1 MKEFYQRKVL
11 DYRKFRLH
19 PNRIEVETKEGG
31 KLNRYEIP
39 IEEIGFKKSY
49 QADSNIF
56 AKLIWYF
63 FIVAP
68 FFIITMYFIINNP
81 ETLDIKSTVIA
92 SGGFW
97 IVAILGLLHPMQDD
111 VILEGYRN
119 ISFYRN
125 KPDEKEVTEFID
137 EVVKTAKKYQLDRYI
152 DMNEDITKEDLLNRL
167 KYLKEK
173 DIITQEEFEIIFET
187 YTEKRMF

>member
-1 MKEFYQRKVL
+1 MKELHQRKVL
-11 DYRKFRLH
+11 NYRKFRLH
-19 PNRIEVETKEGG
+19 PDRIEIETKEGG

-56 AKLIWYF
+56 ARLVWYF
-63 FIVAP
+63 FIAAP
-68 FFIITMYFIINNP
+68 FFIIAMYFIINNP
-81 ETLDIKSTVIA
+81 ETLDIKSMVIS
-92 SGGFW
+92 SGCFW

-125 KPDEKEVTEFID
+125 KPDEQKVTEFID

-152 DMNEDITKEDLLNRL
+152 DINEDITKEDLLNRL
-167 KYLKEK
+167 KYLKER
-173 DIITQEEFEIIFET
+173 DIITQEEFDIIFET
-187 YTEKRMF
+187 YMEKRLF

>member
-56 AKLIWYF
+56 SKLIWYF

-68 FFIITMYFIINNP
+68 FFIIAMYFIINNP
-81 ETLDIKSTVIA
+81 ETLDMKSTIIA